1 MFLVLLA
8 GIEPSIST
16 LKGLCPRPLDDRSFY
31 KFYLSNIV
39 MMSDTM
45 TVNTVKTEKVKPNKS
60 SVIIFKYFVLFIFG
74 GRYRIRTYGTFHRSM
89 L

>member
-1 MFLVLLA
+1 MVLLA

-16 LKGLCPRPLDDRSFY
+16 LKGLRPKPLDDRSSN

-39 MMSDTM
+39 MMSETI

-60 SVIIFKYFVLFIFG
+60 SVIIFKSFMLFIW
-74 GRYRIRTYGTFHRSM
+74 RKI
-89 L
+89 